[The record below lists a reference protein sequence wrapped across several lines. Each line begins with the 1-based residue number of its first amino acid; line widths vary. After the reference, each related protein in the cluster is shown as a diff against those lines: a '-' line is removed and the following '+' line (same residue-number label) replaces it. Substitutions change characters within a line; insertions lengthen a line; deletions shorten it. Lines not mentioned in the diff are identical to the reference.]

1 MLPEGLCRL
10 CVCEFSMREGTMRTR
25 FFLLIAALSL
35 FFAAVQAA
43 PKPAPG
49 AADPLG
55 PAALAGQISS
65 QEEGPMEGV
74 VVSAKKDGSTITV
87 SVISDNKGHYSFPA
101 SRLDAGHYTLKIRAV
116 GYSLEAPA
124 TVDLEAQKPA
134 ATDLKLVKAKNLVP
148 QLTNAELI
156 TSMPGTDDQKNFLL
170 NCVSCHTLH
179 RIVQSTHDADEFTQ
193 VITRM
198 MGYAQVSQPIKP
210 QRRVEQNRGGDPE
223 QYRKNAEFLSTV
235 NLSSVSQWEYHF
247 KTFPRPTGKA
257 THVVITEYELP
268 RPTIEPHDVIVD
280 EHGLVWYTDFGEM
293 FIGKL
298 DPKTGALKEYPV
310 PELKPGYPQG
320 LLDIEEDK
328 AGDMWMGMM
337 YQGALAKFDRK
348 TETIK
353 TYSLP
358 KQWNDE
364 AAQPNM
370 LGMRYDVD
378 GKIWTDS
385 AGHYDIFRLDVKTGT
400 YEQFEPMK
408 QLPDSR
414 RGTIYGID
422 SDSHNNLYF
431 TDFATDYIGRIDSK
445 TGKVAWFQTPTANSR
460 PRRIRTD
467 AQDRAFF
474 GEYQGNKIG
483 MLDPETAK
491 ITEWALPTPWS
502 GPYYVTWDKAGM
514 IYTGGMTTDRLEK
527 VNPKT
532 GEVIEYLMPR
542 DTNMRR
548 VFADDSTTPATIWTG
563 SNHGAAIVRIEP
575 LD

>member
-1 MLPEGLCRL
+1 
-10 CVCEFSMREGTMRTR
+10 V
-25 FFLLIAALSL
+25 
-35 FFAAVQAA
+35 
-43 PKPAPG
+43 
-49 AADPLG
+49 
-55 PAALAGQISS
+55 
-65 QEEGPMEGV
+65 
-74 VVSAKKDGSTITV
+74 IT
-87 SVISDNKGHYSFPA
+87 DNKGHYSFPA
-101 SRLDAGHYTLKIRAV
+101 SRLEPGHYTLKIRAA
-116 GYSLEAPA
+116 GYSLTAPA
-124 TVDLEAQKPA
+124 AADLAAQKPA
-134 ATDLKLVKAKNLVP
+134 TTDLKLVKAKNLVP
-148 QLTNAELI
+148 QLTNAELLS
-156 TSMPGTDDQKNFLL
+156 SMPGTEEQKTFLL
-170 NCVSCHTLH
+170 NCVSCHTLQ

-210 QRRVEQNRGGDPE
+210 QPRVEKNRGGDPE
-223 QYRKNAEFLSTV
+223 QYRKNAEFLSSI
-235 NLSSVSQWEYHF
+235 NLSTVSQWEYHF

-257 THVVITEYELP
+257 THVLITEYDLP

-280 EHGLVWYTDFGEM
+280 ETGTVWYTNFGEM

-298 DPKTGALKEYPV
+298 DPKTGAHKEYPV

-328 AGDMWMGMM
+328 SGDMWMGMM

-348 TETIK
+348 SEKIT

-385 AGHYDIFRLDVKTGT
+385 AGHYDIFRLDVKTGN

-408 QLPDSR
+408 QLPDGR

-431 TDFATDYIGRIDSK
+431 TDFATDYIGRIDAK

-483 MLDPETAK
+483 MLDPETGK
-491 ITEWALPTPWS
+491 ISEWALPTPWS
-502 GPYYVTWDKAGM
+502 GPYYVTWDKTGNL
-514 IYTGGMTTDRLEK
+514 YTGGMTTDRLEK

-563 SNHGAAIVRIEP
+563 SNHGAAIVKIEP

>member
-1 MLPEGLCRL
+1 
-10 CVCEFSMREGTMRTR
+10 MRTR
-25 FFLLIAALSL
+25 FFLW
-35 FFAAVQAA
+35 FAAIGLVFGISQSSPSAA
-43 PKPAPG
+43 R
-49 AADPLG
+49 AAEGQG
-55 PAALAGQISS
+55 PASLSGHVSS

-101 SRLDAGHYTLKIRAV
+101 GRLSPGHYSLKIRAI
-116 GYSLEAPA
+116 GYNLEAPTSA
-124 TVDLEAQKPA
+124 DLDAQKT
-134 ATDLKLVKAKNLVP
+134 ATADLKLVKARNLIP
-148 QLTNAELI
+148 QMTNAEWLM
-156 TSMPGTDDQKNFLL
+156 SMPGTDQQKDFLL
-170 NCVSCHTLH
+170 NCVSCHTLQ

-223 QYRKNAEFLSTV
+223 QYRKPAEFLSTI
-235 NLSSVSQWEYHF
+235 NLSQVPQWDYHL
-247 KTFPRPTGKA
+247 KTLPRPTGKA
-257 THVVITEYELP
+257 THVIITEYDLP

-280 EHGLVWYTDFGEM
+280 EHGMVWYTDFGEQ
-293 FIGKL
+293 FIGEL
-298 DPKTGALKEYPV
+298 NPKTGALKEFPV

-328 AGDMWMGMM
+328 SGNMWMGMM

-348 TETIK
+348 TEQIK

-358 KQWNDE
+358 PQWNDD

-370 LGMRYDVD
+370 LGMRDDVD

-400 YEQFEPMK
+400 YEHFEPMK

-431 TDFATDYIGRIDSK
+431 TDFATDYIGRIDEKS
-445 TGKVAWFQTPTANSR
+445 GKVDWFQTPTANSR

-467 AQDRAFF
+467 AQDRAYF

-483 MLDPETAK
+483 MLDPETGK
-491 ITEWALPTPWS
+491 ITEWPLSIPWS
-502 GPYYVTWDKAGM
+502 GPYYVTWDKSGNL
-514 IYTGGMTTDRLEK
+514 YTGGMTTDRLSK
-527 VNPKT
+527 IDPKT
-532 GEVIEYLMPR
+532 GEDIEYLMPR

-548 VFADDSTTPATIWTG
+548 VFADNSTTPATIWTG
-563 SNHGAAIVRIEP
+563 SNHGAAIVKIEP

>member
-1 MLPEGLCRL
+1 LVFG
-10 CVCEFSMREGTMRTR
+10 
-25 FFLLIAALSL
+25 AAY
-35 FFAAVQAA
+35 AA
-43 PKPAPG
+43 PKPAAA

-55 PAALAGQISS
+55 PPALAGQVSS
-65 QEEGPMEGV
+65 AEEGPMEGV
-74 VVSAKKDGSTITV
+74 VVSAKKDGSTVTV
-87 SVISDNKGHYSFPA
+87 SVITDKQGRYSFPA
-101 SRLDAGHYTLKIRAV
+101 SRLEPGHYAVKIRAI
-116 GYSLEAPA
+116 GYDLSAPTA
-124 TVDLEAQKPA
+124 ADLAAQKT
-134 ATDLKLVKAKNLVP
+134 ATADLKLVKAKSLIP
-148 QLTNAELI
+148 QMTNAEWLM
-156 TSMPGTDDQKNFLL
+156 SVPGTDDQKALML
-170 NCVSCHTLH
+170 NCVSCHTLQ

-210 QRRVEQNRGGDPE
+210 QPRVEKNRGGDPE
-223 QYRKNAEFLSTV
+223 QYRKQAEFISTI
-235 NLSSVSQWEYHF
+235 NLSSTDHWAYAL
-247 KTFPRPTGKA
+247 KTLPRPTGKA
-257 THVVITEYELP
+257 THVIITEYGLP

-280 EHGLVWYTDFGEM
+280 EHGIVWYTDFGEM
-293 FIGKL
+293 FIGRL

-328 AGDMWMGMM
+328 NGDFWAGMM
-337 YQGALAKFDRK
+337 YQGALAHFDRK

-358 KQWNDE
+358 AQWNDD

-370 LGMRYDVD
+370 LGMRSDVD

-385 AGHYDIFRLDVKTGT
+385 AGHYDIFRLDIATGN
-400 YEQFEPMK
+400 YERFEPMK

-422 SDSHNNLYF
+422 SDSHNNLYI
-431 TDFATDYIGRIDSK
+431 TDFATDYIGRINAKS
-445 TGKVAWFQTPTANSR
+445 GKVDWFQTPTANSR

-474 GEYQGNKIG
+474 GEYQANKIG
-483 MLDPETAK
+483 MLDPETGK
-491 ITEWALPTPWS
+491 ITEWGLPTPWS
-502 GPYYVTWDKAGM
+502 GPYYVTWDKGGNL
-514 IYTGGMTTDRLEK
+514 YTGGMTTDRLEK
-527 VNPKT
+527 LNPKT
-532 GEVIEYLMPR
+532 GEVVEYLMPR

-563 SNHGAAIVRIEP
+563 SNHGAAIVKIEP